1 MWILRSARSMNTTKA
16 ITATTI
22 TRTPMITGVEIAPER
37 PWLRNC
43 ASAAGISA
51 TMPTKM
57 ISEMPLPMPRAV
69 ICSPSHIRN
78 IVPPTSV
85 MRQASLKY
93 MPGSWAR
100 PPASRLT
107 AMPQP

>member
-1 MWILRSARSMNTTKA
+1 MKTTKA
-16 ITATTI
+16 ITTMTI
-22 TRTPMITGVEIAPER
+22 TMTPMITGVEMAPDR
-37 PWLRNC
+37 PWLRNW

-51 TMPTKM
+51 TIPTKM
-57 ISEMPLPMPRAV
+57 IREIPLPMPRAV

-85 MRQASLKY
+85 IRQASLNC

-107 AMPQP
+107 AMPQPCRIARPTVP